1 MKKSFNIGRTL
12 PLDVGIIHL
21 VGIGGIGMSGIAE
34 ILHNMGYHVQG
45 SDVAESANVQRLRAM
60 GVEVMVGHKP
70 ENIANASV
78 VVKSTAVD
86 WENPEITAAR
96 EAGIPVLRRS
106 EMLAELTRL
115 KMTIAIS
122 GTHGKTTTTSLVSAL
137 LATGG
142 MDPTVLNGG
151 ILNAI
156 GTNAYLGKGEWMVVE
171 ADESDG
177 TFIKIPASVAVVTN
191 IDPEHLDHWGS
202 FDAVRQAFT
211 QLIMNL
217 PFYGFAVICIDHPE
231 VQALKA
237 RVHDRRVITY
247 GFSPQADV
255 RAVNV
260 QPDADGTTFD
270 VVISDRMGLTAR
282 TIEGVRIQI
291 RGEHNVL
298 NSLAAMGVAMNLGIS
313 DAKMKEGLA
322 GFQGVKRRFT
332 KTGAV
337 NGITVIDDYGHHPV
351 EIAAT
356 LKAARQAVSGS
367 PTSGTTG
374 RVLAV
379 VQPHRFTRV
388 RDLLP
393 QFASCLHDADAVW
406 ITDIYT
412 AGEQPIEGINRTSL
426 AQAIRQN
433 GHKDVR
439 ELQSPDDLAGE
450 ILGMAKPGDYVI
462 CLGAGSISAWA
473 HALPQQM
480 EALLNQTDA
489 QKV

>member
-45 SDVAESANVQRLRAM
+45 SDVAESANVQRLRNM
-60 GVEVMVGHKP
+60 GVEVMIGHQA

-86 WENPEITAAR
+86 WENPEITSAR

-137 LATGG
+137 LAAGG

-231 VQALKA
+231 VQALKS

-270 VVISDRMGLTAR
+270 IVISDRMGLTAR
-282 TIEGVRIQI
+282 TIEAVRIQI

-313 DAKMKEGLA
+313 DAQMKEGLA

-332 KTGAV
+332 KTGEV
-337 NGITVIDDYGHHPV
+337 NGVTVIDDYGHHPV

-356 LKAARQAVSGS
+356 LKAARQAVSG
-367 PTSGTTG
+367 GTG

-388 RDLLP
+388 RDLMP
-393 QFASCLHDADAVW
+393 QFAGCMHDADSVW
-406 ITDIYT
+406 VTDIYT
-412 AGEQPIEGINRTSL
+412 AGEESIEGVSRTTL
-426 AQAIRQN
+426 AQAIRGS

-439 ELQSPDDLAGE
+439 ELQSPDDLAAE
-450 ILGMAKPGDYVI
+450 ILSVARPGDYVI

-473 HALPQQM
+473 QAMPQQM
-480 EALLNQTDA
+480 EALLKQT
-489 QKV
+489 QKA